1 MHNLSQLHL
10 VLSILQNLKAS
21 VHQFLY
27 LIRVFFS
34 QVRSLMVARWIHQ
47 NVPPKKTGRTLVT
60 SRRESLHHI
69 KGRPCLTRAVAL
81 EEWTKFFEM
90 WSFCFGV
97 LNRHTHELSRCG
109 IEKCGIVRSFCGTMV
124 LMFCTIILSYLL
136 LIWDHAA
143 QSTKER
149 MAGKNSADM
158 CQYFLSPIDTGRND

>member
-34 QVRSLMVARWIHQ
+34 QVRSSTVARWIHQ

-109 IEKCGIVRSFCGTMV
+109 IENVASCAHFVVPWFSCFVQSFC
-124 LMFCTIILSYLL
+124 
-136 LIWDHAA
+136 LICCLFGIM
-143 QSTKER
+143 QLKVP
-149 MAGKNSADM
+149 KNAW
-158 CQYFLSPIDTGRND
+158 LGRIPLTCASISWVQ